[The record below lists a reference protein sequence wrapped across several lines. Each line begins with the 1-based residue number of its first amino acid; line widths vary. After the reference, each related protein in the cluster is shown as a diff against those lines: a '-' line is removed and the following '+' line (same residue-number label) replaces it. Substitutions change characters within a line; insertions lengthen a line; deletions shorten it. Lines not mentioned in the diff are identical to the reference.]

1 MTDSIFIDTSAL
13 IALMNKKDQFHARAI
28 DILVT
33 IKKGGSNLISTSH
46 VFAETVTRIERK
58 VSAKQAILAGNMIRN
73 NERIKIIVPQKD
85 IIDNAWKIFQK
96 YQDQEFS
103 FVDCISF
110 ALMKELSLTK
120 AFAFDK
126 HFKIIGFEILC

>member
-1 MTDSIFIDTSAL
+1 MTSSIFIDTSAI

-28 DILVT
+28 DILAAIT
-33 IKKGGSNLISTSH
+33 KGSSDLITTSH

-73 NERIKIIVPQKD
+73 NDRIKIIIPQEGL
-85 IIDNAWKIFQK
+85 IDNAWKIFQK
-96 YQDQEFS
+96 YQDQGFS

-110 ALMKELSLTK
+110 ALMKELRLTK

-126 HFKIIGFEILC
+126 HFKIIGFETL